1 MNKDI
6 KTSRKHNEN
15 EEILPKT
22 SVSRCEALKNGGSSA
37 RKKPSFPPTPENGA
51 AMISESDETVSRFD
65 AENGLPIAE
74 TPVDP
79 RGTALTS
86 EISDKNGFSSDLSE
100 SGDSTKKGIEKTEDC
115 APICEI
121 TENAEE
127 TETVSETTEPAVSPD
142 ISDNE
147 NEAKTEA
154 AHTNGKPKKPE
165 SKKKKWAK
173 RILLIA
179 VFAFTFY
186 AMYLMSTALNGGEVA
201 SLGKIFASADMRFF
215 AVAIG
220 LAALLILFD
229 AFKYAILSRMT
240 VGSYHYGTCLTAG
253 IIGKFYDNITP
264 FAAGGQP
271 FQMVHFAK
279 KDYPTGV
286 ATAIPTLKYII
297 QLYVYI
303 AVSIVL
309 YIANPD
315 AIGYLDP
322 TSRGVIQTA
331 CYVGLV
337 FAVSA
342 PSLFVFFSVAP
353 KAADKVVCFFLKI
366 LCKLKIVKNF
376 DETHKKVF
384 LFVIGYQT
392 AFKQLSKKYGGIIFL
407 ILFCIIDC
415 LLYFALPY
423 FLLVGMGGTSPDW
436 KLLIDVVTLNSYS
449 FFAASL
455 IPTPG
460 NSGAIEASYSMVF
473 APVAVASGTLFW
485 IVFIWRFLTY
495 YCYIFIGLVYN
506 LSAFIQNKFRKR
518 KNRFSSED

>member
-1 MNKDI
+1 
-6 KTSRKHNEN
+6 
-15 EEILPKT
+15 
-22 SVSRCEALKNGGSSA
+22 
-37 RKKPSFPPTPENGA
+37 
-51 AMISESDETVSRFD
+51 MISESDETVSRFD

-79 RGTALTS
+79 RGNALTS
-86 EISDKNGFSSDLSE
+86 EISDKNGFSSDLIE

-154 AHTNGKPKKPE
+154 AHTNGKPKKTE

-315 AIGYLDP
+315 AIDYLDP

-392 AFKQLSKKYGGIIFL
+392 AFKQLSKKYGGIVFL

>member
-6 KTSRKHNEN
+6 KTLKKHIEN
-15 EEILPKT
+15 EGILPNA
-22 SVSRCEALKNGGSSA
+22 SVSRREALKSGDFSA
-37 RKKPSFPPTPENGA
+37 RKKPSFPPTPKNEDA
-51 AMISESDETVSRFD
+51 KFSESDETVLRNDTEEVFKT
-65 AENGLPIAE
+65 AE
-74 TPVDP
+74 TED
-79 RGTALTS
+79 
-86 EISDKNGFSSDLSE
+86 
-100 SGDSTKKGIEKTEDC
+100 IE
-115 APICEI
+115 A
-121 TENAEE
+121 
-127 TETVSETTEPAVSPD
+127 VSETTESDASPD
-142 ISDNE
+142 ISNNA
-147 NEAKTEA
+147 NEAESEA
-154 AHTNGKPKKPE
+154 AHKNGTKKPE

-215 AVAIG
+215 AAAIV
-220 LAALLILFD
+220 LALLLILFD

-303 AVSIVL
+303 VVSIVL

-322 TSRGVIQTA
+322 TSRGVIQSA

-342 PSLFVFFSVAP
+342 PSFIVFFSVAP

-366 LCKLKIVKNF
+366 LCKIKIVKNF

-392 AFKQLSKKYGGIIFL
+392 AFKQLSKKYGGIVSL

-423 FLLVGMGGTSPDW
+423 FLLVGMGGASPNW
-436 KLLIDVVTLNSYS
+436 KLLIDVITLNSYS

-473 APVAVASGTLFW
+473 APVAVSSGTLFW
-485 IVFIWRFLTY
+485 IVFLWRFITY
-495 YCYIFIGLVYN
+495 YCYIFIGLIYN
-506 LSAFIQNKFRKR
+506 LSAIIQNKIRKR
-518 KNRFSSED
+518 KNRFSSGD

>member
-1 MNKDI
+1 MNNDI
-6 KTSRKHNEN
+6 KTSKKHIEN
-15 EEILPKT
+15 VEILPKE
-22 SVSRCEALKNGGSSA
+22 SVSRCEASKIVGSSA
-37 RKKPSFPPTPENGA
+37 RKKTSFPPTPENGA
-51 AMISESDETVSRFD
+51 AMISESDETVSRDDTEEVFKT
-65 AENGLPIAE
+65 AE
-74 TPVDP
+74 TED
-79 RGTALTS
+79 
-86 EISDKNGFSSDLSE
+86 
-100 SGDSTKKGIEKTEDC
+100 IE
-115 APICEI
+115 A
-121 TENAEE
+121 
-127 TETVSETTEPAVSPD
+127 VSETAEVAASLNESDNANEAEAAASPD
-142 ISDNE
+142 ISDNA
-147 NEAKTEA
+147 NETTTEA

-366 LCKLKIVKNF
+366 FCKLKIVKNF

-518 KNRFSSED
+518 KNRFSSEV

>member
-1 MNKDI
+1 MNKDT
-6 KTSRKHNEN
+6 KMSKKHIEN
-15 EEILPKT
+15 DEILPKV
-22 SVSRCEALKNGGSSA
+22 SVSRCEALKNGDFSA
-37 RKKPSFPPTPENGA
+37 RKKLSPPTPENEA
-51 AMISESDETVSRFD
+51 AMISESDETVSRGDTEEVFKT
-65 AENGLPIAE
+65 AE
-74 TPVDP
+74 TED
-79 RGTALTS
+79 
-86 EISDKNGFSSDLSE
+86 
-100 SGDSTKKGIEKTEDC
+100 IE
-115 APICEI
+115 A
-121 TENAEE
+121 
-127 TETVSETTEPAVSPD
+127 VLETTEAAASLNESDNANEAEPAVSPD
-142 ISDNE
+142 TSDNE

-366 LCKLKIVKNF
+366 LWKLKIVKNF

>member
-1 MNKDI
+1 MNKDTKI
-6 KTSRKHNEN
+6 SKKHIEN
-15 EEILPKT
+15 DEILPKE
-22 SVSRCEALKNGGSSA
+22 SVSRCEALKNGDFSA
-37 RKKPSFPPTPENGA
+37 RKKLSPPTPENEA
-51 AMISESDETVSRFD
+51 AMISESDETVSRGDTEEVFKT
-65 AENGLPIAE
+65 AE
-74 TPVDP
+74 TED
-79 RGTALTS
+79 
-86 EISDKNGFSSDLSE
+86 
-100 SGDSTKKGIEKTEDC
+100 IE
-115 APICEI
+115 A
-121 TENAEE
+121 
-127 TETVSETTEPAVSPD
+127 VLETTEAAASLNESDNANEAEAAASPD

-154 AHTNGKPKKPE
+154 ARINEKPKKPE

-215 AVAIG
+215 AVAVG

-392 AFKQLSKKYGGIIFL
+392 AFKQLSKKYGGIVFL